1 MRSCTLIVGLLAS
14 LALASPLVADRRDAE
29 LVTVGNN
36 VYHYATLVV
45 TVTPT
50 PVDSAPVEEYSYTRH
65 RHTKLRQGSPAA
77 PVYGD
82 VLPTLE
88 SFPVLTA
95 FASPFK
101 KVQVD
106 TPATSVSKV
115 EISEV
120 VTSEAAPSTPTS
132 ILSASSQSQG
142 EEVFTIEPALVTTF
156 SASSTSSQ
164 VQSEEIFTIETAPPT
179 ALSTSSATSTPPTVL
194 STSSASSQ
202 TQSDEVSNIVTASS
216 TSLSTSSSRIQSEQ
230 APSTTNAL
238 ASSQTSA
245 DQALP
250 STFVP
255 NLDPTSAIYKG
266 LVLEH
271 HNIHRRN
278 HSAEDLTWDDTL
290 AEYAETTAK
299 TCIWAHSL

>member
-1 MRSCTLIVGLLAS
+1 MLEPNMRSPTLIVGLLAP
-14 LALASPLVADRRDAE
+14 LALASPLIADKRDAE

-50 PVDSAPVEEYSYTRH
+50 PVDVAPGEEYSYKRH

-106 TPATSVSKV
+106 APATSVSKV
-115 EISEV
+115 E
-120 VTSEAAPSTPTS
+120 TSERFVTIETVASTPAS
-132 ILSASSQSQG
+132 ISSASSQIQSEEAFTIETAPVTTLSASS
-142 EEVFTIEPALVTTF
+142 A
-156 SASSTSSQ
+156 SSQ
-164 VQSEEIFTIETAPPT
+164 VQSEEMFTIETAPPT
-179 ALSTSSATSTPPTVL
+179 ALSTSSA
-194 STSSASSQ
+194 SSQ
-202 TQSDEVSNIVTASS
+202 TQGEEVLTIETAPPTPPSS
-216 TSLSTSSSRIQSEQ
+216 PLTSSRIQSEQ
-230 APSTTNAL
+230 ASSTASAL
-238 ASSQTSA
+238 VPSQTTTK
-245 DQALP
+245 DALP